1 MSESEEKLEER
12 VKSVEEIPVE
22 DSRKSSV
29 SSTASSKKSIVS
41 SASEGETKTEDQPKK
56 DKKDSFLKRSFKKL
70 SGKKKDKKS
79 GEEEVTEENAIEGQ
93 AEEFA
98 EVVKTDEKVEVEASP
113 VTIAP
118 EAVKVDSS
126 ADEEKKSLLKDNED
140 EKKSTKSKKSKKAE
154 GPKFEF
160 YNAEKGTVLGRNL
173 TSWLKILAFY
183 VCYFT
188 FLAGL
193 FTASVQMM
201 EKQLPGDKPMRQTR
215 LNVPGIHYFPAFD
228 MKDPDQ
234 KSRLSDNEGIS
245 FAYNDGEVTG
255 DNGYD
260 YYVNATQKVMDT
272 YTNSS
277 DAPDHKDFNLETLG
291 PCSPMKSGY
300 QYGWDQG
307 QPCIYFRINRVIDW
321 EPVGLFEPEHDSNF
335 NLTGNLPTKPMVVDA
350 TYIRCMAKTE
360 DNEEIEGEI
369 FKYYG
374 GDANGGDGYIPKE
387 FFPYKGKYI
396 QPAYESPIVA
406 VQIVGLGKGQAYKV
420 RCAAYGASFL
430 HDGRHREGEIT
441 FYYKVNTEPEPTVEA
456 PAVVAKG
463 NGTDAAEEI
472 DAVAEEDA
480 AR

>member
-22 DSRKSSV
+22 ESRKSSL
-29 SSTASSKKSIVS
+29 SSSASSKKSIVS
-41 SASEGETKTEDQPKK
+41 SASDDDTKTEEKPKK

-79 GEEEVTEENAIEGQ
+79 DEQEETTEEKTTEGD
-93 AEEFA
+93 EFA
-98 EVVKTDEKVEVEASP
+98 EVVKTDEKVEVQAPP
-113 VTIAP
+113 VLIIP
-118 EAVKVDSS
+118 EAEKMIDSS
-126 ADEEKKSLLKDNED
+126 DSEEKKSLMNED
-140 EKKSTKSKKSKKAE
+140 EKKSTKSKKSKKPE

-160 YNAEKGTVLGRNL
+160 YNAEKGTFLSRNL

-193 FTASVQMM
+193 FTASVQLM
-201 EKQLPGDKPMRQTR
+201 EKQLPRDKPLRQTR

-228 MKDPDQ
+228 MKESEQ
-234 KSRLSDNEGIS
+234 KSRFGDNDGIA
-245 FAYNDGEVTG
+245 FAYHDGETTG
-255 DNGYD
+255 ENGYD
-260 YYVNATQKVMDT
+260 YYINATQKVMDS

-277 DAPDHKDFNLETLG
+277 DAADHKDFNLETLG

-300 QYGWDQG
+300 QYGWDHG
-307 QPCIYFRINRVIDW
+307 MPCIYFRINRVIDW
-321 EPVGLFEPEHDSNF
+321 EPVGLFEPETDSYF
-335 NLTGNLPTKPMVVDA
+335 NLTGNLPTKPMELDA

-360 DNEEIEGEI
+360 DNVEIEGEI

-430 HDGRHREGEIT
+430 HDGKHREGEIT
-441 FYYKVNTEPEPTVEA
+441 FYYKVNTEPEPTIT
-456 PAVVAKG
+456 PAVVS
-463 NGTDAAEEI
+463 NGTEVAIESGAEDE
-472 DAVAEEDA
+472 ATK
-480 AR
+480 

>member
-29 SSTASSKKSIVS
+29 SSAASSKKSIVS
-41 SASEGETKTEDQPKK
+41 SASEDEAKTEDKPKK
-56 DKKDSFLKRSFKKL
+56 EKKDSFLKRSFKKL

-79 GEEEVTEENAIEGQ
+79 DDNEEATEENDGNNEGDK
-93 AEEFA
+93 FA
-98 EVVKTDEKVEVEASP
+98 DVVKTDEKVEVQGPRPTIEAEDEKKIDPS
-113 VTIAP
+113 
-118 EAVKVDSS
+118 D
-126 ADEEKKSLLKDNED
+126 DEEKKSLLKDNED
-140 EKKSTKSKKSKKAE
+140 EKKSTKSKKSKKPQ

-193 FTASVQMM
+193 FTASVQLM

-228 MKDPDQ
+228 MKEPDQ
-234 KSRLSDNEGIS
+234 KSRLSENDGIA
-245 FAYNDGEVTG
+245 FAYNDGETTG
-255 DNGYD
+255 DHGFD
-260 YYVNATQKVMDT
+260 YYVNATQKVMDS

-300 QYGWDQG
+300 QYGWDHG
-307 QPCIYFRINRVIDW
+307 KPCIYFRINRVIDW
-321 EPVGLFEPEHDSNF
+321 EPVGLFEPEHDSYF
-335 NLTGNLPTKPMVVDA
+335 NLTGNLPTKPMVIDA

-360 DNEEIEGEI
+360 DNEQIEGEI

-374 GDANGGDGYIPKE
+374 GDANGGDGYISKE

-430 HDGRHREGEIT
+430 HDGKHREGEIT
-441 FYYKVNTEPEPTVEA
+441 FYYKVNTEPEPTEE
-456 PAVVAKG
+456 PAVAAV
-463 NGTDAAEEI
+463 NGTE
-472 DAVAEEDA
+472 VAEETVVEDDA
-480 AR
+480 SR

>member
-29 SSTASSKKSIVS
+29 SSAASSKKSIVS
-41 SASEGETKTEDQPKK
+41 SASEDEAKAEDKPKK
-56 DKKDSFLKRSFKKL
+56 EKKDSFLKRSFKKL
-70 SGKKKDKKS
+70 SGKKKEKKS
-79 GEEEVTEENAIEGQ
+79 DDNEEATEENDGNNEGDK
-93 AEEFA
+93 FA
-98 EVVKTDEKVEVEASP
+98 DVVKTDEKVEVQGPRPTIEAEDEKK
-113 VTIAP
+113 I
-118 EAVKVDSS
+118 DSS
-126 ADEEKKSLLKDNED
+126 DDEEKKSLLKDNED
-140 EKKSTKSKKSKKAE
+140 EKKSTKSKKSKKPQ

-193 FTASVQMM
+193 FTASVQLM

-228 MKDPDQ
+228 MKQPDQ
-234 KSRLSDNEGIS
+234 KSRLSENDGIA
-245 FAYNDGEVTG
+245 FAYNDGETTG
-255 DNGYD
+255 DHGYD
-260 YYVNATQKVMDT
+260 YYVSATQKVMDS

-300 QYGWDQG
+300 QYGWDHG
-307 QPCIYFRINRVIDW
+307 KPCIYFRINRVIDW
-321 EPVGLFEPEHDSNF
+321 EPVGLFEPEHDSYF
-335 NLTGNLPTKPMVVDA
+335 NLTGNLPTKPMVIDA

-360 DNEEIEGEI
+360 DNEQIEGEI

-374 GDANGGDGYIPKE
+374 GDANGGDGYISKE

-430 HDGRHREGEIT
+430 HDGKHREGEIT
-441 FYYKVNTEPEPTVEA
+441 FYYKVNTEPEPTTE
-456 PAVVAKG
+456 PAVGAV
-463 NGTDAAEEI
+463 NGT
-472 DAVAEEDA
+472 VAEETVVEDDA
-480 AR
+480 SR

>member
-1 MSESEEKLEER
+1 MSQSDDKLEER

-22 DSRKSSV
+22 ESRKSSV
-29 SSTASSKKSIVS
+29 SSSASSKKSIVS
-41 SASEGETKTEDQPKK
+41 SASENETNTAEDKPKK
-56 DKKDSFLKRSFKKL
+56 EKKDSFLKRSFKKL
-70 SGKKKDKKS
+70 SGKKKDKKTDDQ
-79 GEEEVTEENAIEGQ
+79 EDTTENNQG
-93 AEEFA
+93 EEFA
-98 EVVKTDEKVEVEASP
+98 EVVKTDEKVEVQAPP
-113 VTIAP
+113 VIIKS
-118 EAVKVDSS
+118 EVEKKIDSS
-126 ADEEKKSLLKDNED
+126 DDEEKKSLLKDNED
-140 EKKSTKSKKSKKAE
+140 EQKSTKSKKSKKVE

-193 FTASVQMM
+193 FTASVQLM
-201 EKQLPGDKPMRQTR
+201 EKQLPSDKPLRQTR

-228 MKDPDQ
+228 MKEPDQ
-234 KSRLSDNEGIS
+234 KSRLGDNDGIA

-255 DNGYD
+255 EQGYD
-260 YYVNATQKVMDT
+260 YYVNATQKVMDS
-272 YTNSS
+272 YKNSS
-277 DAPDHKDFNLETLG
+277 DAEDHKDFNLETLG

-300 QYGWDQG
+300 QYGWDHG
-307 QPCIYFRINRVIDW
+307 KPCIYFRINRVIDW
-321 EPVGLFEPEHDSNF
+321 EPVGLFEPEGDSYF
-335 NLTGNLPTKPMVVDA
+335 NLTGNLPTKPMEIDA

-360 DNEEIEGEI
+360 DNEQIEGEI
-369 FKYYG
+369 FKYFG

-430 HDGRHREGEIT
+430 HDGKHREGEII
-441 FYYKVNTEPEPTVEA
+441 FYYKVNTEPEPTVE
-456 PAVVAKG
+456 PAVAS
-463 NGTDAAEEI
+463 NGTEVAA
-472 DAVAEEDA
+472 VEEDA
-480 AR
+480 AP